1 MIPGAQY
8 LNIGGRLGKAIFER
22 GIVGKPKI
30 MNQSGLTP
38 KSMDLAEEL
47 YKGGINADDA
57 VSYAKIMQKKGINLD
72 LQSAVGRVKSIDD
85 VVARKYD
92 FWKSQNQWAVYNP
105 KYKDVRDRALEKIKK
120 DKFNEE
126 FKRMS
131 SGKISLIDEYNQRI
145 YNKGGIAKFNKG
157 NIVPGTGNTDT
168 VPAMLTP
175 GEFVINKEST
185 KQNYDLLTAI
195 NSGKVNNYNKGGVA
209 SGVQYL
215 QEGAPVKRGP
225 GIAGMVAGTA
235 ASMLPFAFTDQLGM
249 MGSMVASMVGFSA
262 ASKATTTLVKSYGD
276 EVANGVGR
284 TKALSIAFKTLSKVA
299 LAGMGGWVALGTSI
313 ISLGVIFTKINNNI
327 KDGGARLSNAMYGS
341 SESLNKMAEA
351 FGRMTPNQQA
361 IQRQADL
368 AAGQATSEEAKQQSS
383 KFMES
388 GSGQQLLKDLALVK
402 KMGEDQVSALKNQL
416 ASAVI
421 TGVITSEEARQIAT
435 DVGIALKDKNLA
447 VSVSG
452 QLSSLLGPNGEKIE
466 NNRMQIFANISPT
479 VDPTKIKEET
489 QKQMQVIRNAKLN
502 PFDVGYDFTLAL
514 ERANVAVSELFGQ
527 NVENARAAN
536 TLQENILENVKK
548 EAEVRALINNEY
560 QSGQITFSEREKQL
574 SQLDRNNVG
583 SQNVDRFFKD
593 SGVSGLKTN
602 ISGGTNYDKLAGM
615 PGMRFIGSLL
625 PGGTK
630 ISESTTG
637 ATGSRESINTAVDFI
652 NKTHED
658 FSEALNN
665 SGISENRQEIIK
677 DYIDKSLKGDA
688 ELIARYELDIL
699 SGNKSL
705 AAVDM
710 AVGLETSKD
719 PKDIAILKGIKESG
733 LDPLQVAEKATKFA
747 DTGMQDRVLEMAS
760 KGQNAEID
768 TLVTNYEKVQALPPE
783 IVKSLKVDLETNVGD
798 INRLGP
804 ITEGLTANFKLL
816 DQLPAG
822 IDKESFFKF
831 NAVDAN
837 GNPIPLN
844 DLAEKVKDFNNAYN
858 NLDSGN
864 KKLRKEAE
872 IAIYRTVN
880 DDPKGAEN
888 ALAQARKD
896 IQDFDKLP
904 ASIRSEVIM
913 SYASSGQA
921 QKALDIFLEN
931 AKKIGYI
938 DQGVYQKLLADA
950 NAEKGKLAT
959 TIATAIAGGSAP
971 VEGGTVSALQSAKDA
986 ARQTKEVIAGQA
998 KLLAAGISL
1007 EALDGLSPEAIIE
1020 LSKKS
1025 GKALRDNIKL
1035 FNEQAESIRINKLVL
1050 EQLALEDN
1058 PVKKALEDSKKA
1070 VEGYNDQIQELN
1082 KTIEK
1087 SNRADEL
1094 DRRRI
1099 EDKNKALENLTK
1111 KEKNVNDQYDER
1123 IKALDKVANAND
1135 RVAERQRQQIDL
1147 ASALTSGDIAGA
1159 AQAAASMTQTGAQN
1173 QIEDTK
1179 TALEVQRQAE
1189 LDGLTESV
1197 NGQLLTRQQI
1207 QDQINA
1213 IEETIYQRNINLRTT
1228 NDEIYT
1234 IQQSINAEKFKQ
1246 DELNKVL
1253 EAQEKRQV
1261 DLAKKKMDHSKE
1273 TTKQSKEQL
1282 NNAIKQAYV
1291 EAGGLKKTRMTLP
1304 EYQRYLGLAFGGMI
1318 KKYAYGGNVGYKGS
1332 KEAPPRLKMAMGSI
1346 VPGLGNTDRVPALL
1360 TPGEFV
1366 VRKSVAQA
1374 NMPLLKAL
1382 NSDVFPSMS
1391 LNTPDVAPTV
1401 TSSTSTILNN
1411 TPVYNYSISVNVP
1424 NTTASPDEIANVVVS
1439 RIKRS
1444 MDTNIRSNRY

>member
-1 MIPGAQY
+1 
-8 LNIGGRLGKAIFER
+8 
-22 GIVGKPKI
+22 
-30 MNQSGLTP
+30 
-38 KSMDLAEEL
+38 
-47 YKGGINADDA
+47 
-57 VSYAKIMQKKGINLD
+57 
-72 LQSAVGRVKSIDD
+72 
-85 VVARKYD
+85 
-92 FWKSQNQWAVYNP
+92 
-105 KYKDVRDRALEKIKK
+105 
-120 DKFNEE
+120 
-126 FKRMS
+126 
-131 SGKISLIDEYNQRI
+131 
-145 YNKGGIAKFNKG
+145 
-157 NIVPGTGNTDT
+157 
-168 VPAMLTP
+168 
-175 GEFVINKEST
+175 
-185 KQNYDLLTAI
+185 
-195 NSGKVNNYNKGGVA
+195 
-209 SGVQYL
+209 
-215 QEGAPVKRGP
+215 
-225 GIAGMVAGTA
+225 
-235 ASMLPFAFTDQLGM
+235 
-249 MGSMVASMVGFSA
+249 
-262 ASKATTTLVKSYGD
+262 
-276 EVANGVGR
+276 
-284 TKALSIAFKTLSKVA
+284 
-299 LAGMGGWVALGTSI
+299 MGGWVALGTSI

-388 GSGQQLLKDLALVK
+388 GSGQQLLKDLSLVK

-447 VSVSG
+447 VNVAG
-452 QLSSLLGPNGEKIE
+452 QLSTLLGPNGEKID
-466 NNRMQIFANISPT
+466 NNRMEILASISPT
-479 VDPTKIKEET
+479 VDTTKIKQET
-489 QKQMQVIRNAKLN
+489 QKQMEVIRNAKLN
-502 PFDVGYDFTLAL
+502 PFDVGYDFGMAL
-514 ERANVAVSELFGQ
+514 ERANIAVSKLFGE
-527 NVENARAAN
+527 NVENARALN
-536 TLQENILENVKK
+536 TLQENILENAKK
-548 EAEVRALINNEY
+548 EAEVRALINSEY
-560 QSGQITFSEREKQL
+560 QSGKITFSEREKQL
-574 SQLDRNNVG
+574 SNNRG
-583 SQNVDRFFKD
+583 ASGEVDKIFKD
-593 SGVSGLKTN
+593 AGVSGLKTN
-602 ISGGTNYDKLAGM
+602 VSGGTEYK
-615 PGMRFIGSLL
+615 SLL
-625 PGGTK
+625 NIPTSLRGVGGLLTNNTK
-630 ISESTTG
+630 NAEMTTG
-637 ATGSRESINTAVDFI
+637 ATGSKESINAAVDFV
-652 NKTHED
+652 NKTHKE
-658 FSEALNN
+658 FSTALSS
-665 SGISENRQEIIK
+665 SGIDENRQEIIK
-677 DYIDKSLKGDA
+677 DYIDRSLKGNA
-688 ELIARYELDIL
+688 ELIAKYELDIL

-710 AVGLETSKD
+710 AAGLETSD
-719 PKDIAILKGIKESG
+719 PALAQSIMMEGKYGAGDSRNLLAATES
-733 LDPLQVAEKATKFA
+733 ASKFA
-747 DTGMQDRVLEMAS
+747 DPGVQDKVLQMAS

-768 TLVTNYEKVQALPPE
+768 ALVTNYEKVQALNPE
-783 IVKSLKVDLETNVGD
+783 IAKSIKVDLETNIGD
-798 INRLGP
+798 INKIGP
-804 ITEGLTANFKLL
+804 ITEELNANFKLL
-816 DQLPAG
+816 DQLPVG

-837 GNPIPLN
+837 GKAIPLN
-844 DLAEKVKDFNNAYN
+844 DLAEKIKDFNAAYN
-858 NLDSGN
+858 NLDSGD

-872 IAIYRTVN
+872 IAIYKTVN
-880 DDPKGAEN
+880 DDPKAAED
-888 ALAQARKD
+888 ALAEAKKD
-896 IQDFDKLP
+896 IKDFEKLP
-904 ASIRSEVIM
+904 GSIRAEVM
-913 SYASSGQA
+913 VAYAATGLA
-921 QKALDIFLEN
+921 EKALNL
-931 AKKIGYI
+931 YM
-938 DQGVYQKLLADA
+938 DQGGKIDSPKYTELN
-950 NAEKGKLAT
+950 NAYLTEEKKRVT
-959 TIATAIAGGSAP
+959 TVATAIAGGPAP
-971 VEGGTVSALQSAKDA
+971 GDPGAKSALQSSRDA

-1007 EALDGLSPEAIIE
+1007 EALEGLSPEAIIE

-1035 FNEQAESIRINKLVL
+1035 FNEQAESIKINKLVL
-1050 EQLALEDN
+1050 EQLALEEN

-1070 VEGYNDQIQELN
+1070 VEGYDDQIKELN

-1099 EDKNKALENLTK
+1099 EDRNKALDNLSK

-1159 AQAAASMTQTGAQN
+1159 AQAAAAMTQTGAQN

-1179 TALEVQRQAE
+1179 TALEAQRQAE

-1197 NGQLLTRQQI
+1197 NGRLMTRKDI
-1207 QDQINA
+1207 QAEIDA
-1213 IEETIYQRNINLRTT
+1213 IEETIYQRNINLRVT
-1228 NDEIYT
+1228 NDAIYT
-1234 IQQSINAEKFKQ
+1234 VQTSINAEKSKQ
-1246 DELNKVL
+1246 DSLNKIL
-1253 EAQEKRQV
+1253 EEQEKVQV

-1291 EAGGLKKTRMTLP
+1291 QAGGFKKTRMTLS
-1304 EYQRYLGLAFGGMI
+1304 EYQKDLGLAFGGMV
-1318 KKYAYGGNVGYKGS
+1318 KKYAFGGNVGYKGS
-1332 KEAPPRLKMAMGSI
+1332 REAPPRLKMARGSI

-1382 NSDVFPSMS
+1382 NSDVFPTMS